1 MLDHGRELGLASGTC
16 NDCFMIPAFH
26 RTIRIVAAPAAA
38 ALLFT
43 LPVSL
48 DGQSG
53 TVATRQPRME
63 LVSAQRLQLTGEVD
77 SNSPAIWDRVNGR
90 LTLFVM
96 TSMSGMPS
104 LASGR
109 ELTTLGK
116 ASPAAIEPWPG
127 GGIWME
133 AVVTDEDG
141 TWYGYYHNENPAR
154 VCGSEQKVIPR
165 VGAARSADRGRTWQ
179 PLGVILEAPP
189 RTYDCTTTN
198 KYFVGGVG
206 DFSVQRSRDSQDLY
220 FFYSTYLRSERLQGV
235 AVARLAWADR
245 DDPPGKMML
254 WRDGVWVPVSA
265 WSSANGM
272 QRFVYPAAGPIF
284 PARDSWHDEDLVVD
298 AFWGPSV
305 HWNTH
310 LLQYVML
317 LNRAKDDNFAQEGIY
332 VSFAT
337 DINDP
342 RFWSA
347 PVKVLNGGKWY
358 PQVIGMQDG
367 SGSDKVAGEWPRFFM
382 SGSSQHLAHFVK

>member
-1 MLDHGRELGLASGTC
+1 
-16 NDCFMIPAFH
+16 MIPAFH
-26 RTIRIVAAPAAA
+26 RSIRIAAALAAA
-38 ALLFT
+38 ALLST

-53 TVATRQPRME
+53 AAATRGPRME
-63 LVSAQRLQLTGEVD
+63 LVAAQRLPLTGEVD
-77 SNSPAIWDRVNGR
+77 SNSPAIWHRVNGR

-96 TSMSGMPS
+96 TSIAGMPS
-104 LASGR
+104 TAAGR
-109 ELTTLGK
+109 ELTVLGK
-116 ASPAAIEPWPG
+116 PARAVIEPWPG

-154 VCGSEQKVIPR
+154 VCGSDQKVIPR
-165 VGAARSADRGRTWQ
+165 MGAARSTDRGATWA

-198 KYFVGGVG
+198 KYLVGGVG
-206 DFSVQRSRDSQDLY
+206 DFSVQRDRDSQDLY
-220 FFYSTYLRSERLQGV
+220 FFYSTYLRAERLQGV

-245 DDPPGKMML
+245 DEPAGKMML
-254 WRDGVWVPVSA
+254 WRDDTWIPVDA
-265 WSSANGM
+265 TNLNNGM

-284 PARDSWHDEDLVVD
+284 PVGDSWHDEDSVVD

-310 LLQYVML
+310 LQQYVML
-317 LNRAKDDNFAQEGIY
+317 LNHARDDNFAQEGIY
-332 VSFAT
+332 VSFAA
-337 DINDP
+337 DIDDP
-342 RFWSA
+342 RLWSP
-347 PVKVLNGGKWY
+347 PVKVLNGGRWY

-367 SGSDKVAGEWPRFFM
+367 SGTDKVAGEWPRFFM
-382 SGSSQHLAHFVK
+382 SGLSQHLAHFIK